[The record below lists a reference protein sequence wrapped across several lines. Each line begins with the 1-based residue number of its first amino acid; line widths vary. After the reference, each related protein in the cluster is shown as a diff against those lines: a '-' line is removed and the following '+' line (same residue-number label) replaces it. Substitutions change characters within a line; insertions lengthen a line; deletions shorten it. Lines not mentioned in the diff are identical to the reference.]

1 MGINRMDADYA
12 LFASIVENGSLS
24 AAGRAVGLSPAMVSK
39 RLARLEARLGAA
51 LVNRTTRRLALTET
65 GERFHRDV
73 LAILKAVEEAEARV
87 GGQKSGPS
95 GRLRVSAPT
104 SFGRLH
110 VAPHLK
116 RFLDAYPRVELD
128 LDLSDGFVDL
138 MAERIDV
145 AVRITP
151 TVGSGVSARRLATNR
166 RILCAAPAYLAEHG
180 TPEDTAAL
188 ARHRLLAA
196 TGQFPWRLT
205 GRLTGR
211 LPGAAGGRAGRSAGG
226 TVTIDGASH
235 VRTNSSEVV
244 RELALAGVGIA
255 LRSLWDVS
263 GDLAAGRLVRI
274 LPDCEGSADVGIYAV
289 SPRREIAPAVRAFT
303 DFLEGLYGPVPPW
316 EG

>member
-1 MGINRMDADYA
+1 MDADYA
-12 LFASIVENGSLS
+12 LFARIIETGSLS
-24 AAGRAVGLSPAMVSK
+24 AAARAVGLSPAMVSK

-65 GERFHRDV
+65 GARFHADV
-73 LAILKAVEEAEARV
+73 LAILKAVEEAEARA
-87 GGQKSGPS
+87 SGAQAGPA
-95 GRLRVSAPT
+95 GLLRVSAPT

-110 VAPHLK
+110 IAPHLK
-116 RFLDAYPRVELD
+116 RFLDAFPRITLD

-138 MAERIDV
+138 MVDRIDV

-151 TVGSGVSARRLATNR
+151 TVGGGVSARRLATNR
-166 RILCAAPAYLAEHG
+166 RILCAAPAYIAERG
-180 TPEDTAAL
+180 APEDTAAL
-188 ARHRLLAA
+188 GDSTRHSLLAA

-205 GRLTGR
+205 DAKGK
-211 LPGAAGGRAGRSAGG
+211 
-226 TVTIDGASH
+226 TVAIDGASR

-244 RELALAGVGIA
+244 RELCIAGVGIA

-263 GDLAAGRLVRI
+263 ADLAAGRLVRI

-289 SPRREIAPAVRAFT
+289 SPRRSEIAPAVRAFT

-316 EG
+316 EGLETAHYQNRY

>member
-1 MGINRMDADYA
+1 MDADYA
-12 LFASIVENGSLS
+12 LFARIIESGSLS

-65 GERFHRDV
+65 GERFHADV
-73 LAILKAVEEAEARV
+73 LAILKAVAEAEARA
-87 GGQKSGPS
+87 GGQKDGPA
-95 GRLRVSAPT
+95 GLLRVSAPT

-110 VAPHLK
+110 IAPHLK
-116 RFLDAYPRVELD
+116 RFLDAYPRITLD

-138 MAERIDV
+138 MADRIDV

-151 TVGSGVSARRLATNR
+151 TVGGGVSARRLATNR
-166 RILCAAPAYLAEHG
+166 RILCAAPAYIAQHG
-180 TPEDTAAL
+180 APEDTAAL
-188 ARHRLLAA
+188 ARHQLLAA

-205 GRLTGR
+205 GGDGR
-211 LPGAAGGRAGRSAGG
+211 
-226 TVTIDGASH
+226 TVSIDGTSR

-244 RELALAGVGIA
+244 RELCIAGVGIA

-263 GDLAAGRLVRI
+263 ADLAAGRLVRI

-289 SPRREIAPAVRAFT
+289 SPRRSEIAPAVRAFT

>member
-1 MGINRMDADYA
+1 MDADYA
-12 LFASIVENGSLS
+12 LFAKIIESGSLS

-73 LAILKAVEEAEARV
+73 LAILKAVAEAEARV
-87 GGQKSGPS
+87 GGEKDGPA
-95 GRLRVSAPT
+95 GLLRVSAPT

-110 VAPHLK
+110 IAPHLK
-116 RFLDAYPRVELD
+116 QFLDAYPRITLD

-138 MAERIDV
+138 MADRIDV

-151 TVGSGVSARRLATNR
+151 TVGGGVSARRLATNR
-166 RILCAAPAYLAEHG
+166 RILCAAPAYIAERG
-180 TPEDTAAL
+180 APEDAVAL
-188 ARHRLLAA
+188 GDTQRHRLLAA

-205 GRLTGR
+205 GA
-211 LPGAAGGRAGRSAGG
+211 PGHRDAR
-226 TVTIDGASH
+226 TVTIDGTSR

-244 RELALAGVGIA
+244 RELCIAGVGIA

-263 GDLAAGRLVRI
+263 ADLAAGRLVRI

-289 SPRREIAPAVRAFT
+289 SPRRSEIAPAVGAFT

-316 EG
+316 ER

>member
-1 MGINRMDADYA
+1 MDADYA
-12 LFASIVENGSLS
+12 LFARIVESGSLS

-87 GGQKSGPS
+87 AGQSAGPS
-95 GRLRVSAPT
+95 GLLRVSAPT

-110 VAPHLK
+110 IAPHLK
-116 RFLDAYPRVELD
+116 RFLDDYPRVELD

-151 TVGSGVSARRLATNR
+151 AVGGGVTARRLATNR

-180 TPEDTAAL
+180 TPGDTASL
-188 ARHRLLAA
+188 SGQRLLAA
-196 TGQFPWRLT
+196 TGQFPWRLSDAN
-205 GRLTGR
+205 GR
-211 LPGAAGGRAGRSAGG
+211 
-226 TVTIDGASH
+226 TVAVNGASH

-244 RELALAGVGIA
+244 RELAVAGVGIA

-263 GDLAAGRLVRI
+263 ADLAAGRLVRI
-274 LPDCEGSADVGIYAV
+274 LPACEGPADVGIYAV
-289 SPRREIAPAVRAFT
+289 SPRRTGIAPAVLAFM
-303 DFLEGLYGPVPPW
+303 DFLERLYMPVPPW
-316 EG
+316 ERQPPLTGTAVL

>member
-1 MGINRMDADYA
+1 MDADYA
-12 LFASIVENGSLS
+12 LFAKIIESGSLS

-73 LAILKAVEEAEARV
+73 LAILKAVEEAEARA
-87 GGQKSGPS
+87 GGERGGPA
-95 GRLRVSAPT
+95 GLLRVSAPT

-110 VAPHLK
+110 IAPHLK
-116 RFLDAYPRVELD
+116 RFLDAYPRITLD

-138 MAERIDV
+138 MADRIDV

-151 TVGSGVSARRLATNR
+151 TVGGGVSARRLATNR
-166 RILCAAPAYLAEHG
+166 RILCAAPAYIAAHG
-180 TPEDTAAL
+180 APEDTAAL
-188 ARHRLLAA
+188 ARHQLLAA

-205 GRLTGR
+205 GGDGR
-211 LPGAAGGRAGRSAGG
+211 
-226 TVTIDGASH
+226 TVSIDGTSR

-244 RELALAGVGIA
+244 RELCIAGVGIA

-263 GDLAAGRLVRI
+263 ADLAAGRLVRI

-289 SPRREIAPAVRAFT
+289 SPRRGEIAPAVGAFT
-303 DFLEGLYGPVPPW
+303 DFLERLYGPVPPW

>member
-1 MGINRMDADYA
+1 MDADYA
-12 LFASIVENGSLS
+12 LFAKIIESGSLS
-24 AAGRAVGLSPAMVSK
+24 AAARAVGLSPAMVSK
-39 RLARLEARLGAA
+39 RLARLEARLGAG

-65 GERFHRDV
+65 GARFHADV
-73 LAILKAVEEAEARV
+73 LAILKAVAEAEARA
-87 GGQKSGPS
+87 SGETTGSPA
-95 GRLRVSAPT
+95 GLLRVSAPT

-110 VAPHLK
+110 IAPHLK
-116 RFLDAYPRVELD
+116 RFLDDYPRITLD
-128 LDLSDGFVDL
+128 LDLSDGFADL
-138 MAERIDV
+138 MAARIDV

-151 TVGSGVSARRLATNR
+151 TGGGGVSARRLATNR
-166 RILCAAPAYLAEHG
+166 RILCAAPAYIAQRG

-188 ARHRLLAA
+188 ARHQLLAA

-205 GRLTGR
+205 GGDGR
-211 LPGAAGGRAGRSAGG
+211 
-226 TVTIDGASH
+226 TVSIDGTSR

-244 RELALAGVGIA
+244 RELCIAGVGIA

-263 GDLAAGRLVRI
+263 ADLAAGRLERI

-289 SPRREIAPAVRAFT
+289 SPRRSEIAPAVRAFT

>member
-1 MGINRMDADYA
+1 MDADYA
-12 LFASIVENGSLS
+12 LFAKIIESGSLS
-24 AAGRAVGLSPAMVSK
+24 AAARAVGLSPAMVSK

-65 GERFHRDV
+65 GARFHADV
-73 LAILKAVEEAEARV
+73 LAILKAVAEAEARV
-87 GGQKSGPS
+87 AGDKDGPA
-95 GRLRVSAPT
+95 GLLRVSAPT

-110 VAPHLK
+110 IAPHLK
-116 RFLDAYPRVELD
+116 RFLDDYPRITLD

-138 MAERIDV
+138 MAARIDV

-151 TVGSGVSARRLATNR
+151 SVGGGVSARRLATNR
-166 RILCAAPAYLAEHG
+166 RILCAPPAYIAAHG
-180 TPEDTAAL
+180 APEDTAAL
-188 ARHRLLAA
+188 ARHQLLAA

-205 GRLTGR
+205 GGDGR
-211 LPGAAGGRAGRSAGG
+211 
-226 TVTIDGASH
+226 TVAIDGISR

-244 RELALAGVGIA
+244 RELCIAGVGIA

-263 GDLAAGRLVRI
+263 ADLAAGRLVRI

-289 SPRREIAPAVRAFT
+289 SPRRGEIVSAVRVFT
-303 DFLEGLYGPVPPW
+303 DFLEGLHRPVPPW